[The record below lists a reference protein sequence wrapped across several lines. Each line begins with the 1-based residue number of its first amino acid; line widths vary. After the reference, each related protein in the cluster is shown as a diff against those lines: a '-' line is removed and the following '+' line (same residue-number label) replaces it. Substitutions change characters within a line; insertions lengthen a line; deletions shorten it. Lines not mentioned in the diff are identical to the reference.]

1 MSGGTSAGRCESYA
15 EKLELLMRLN
25 AAERVT
31 WQGRFRPPLNNAP
44 IPPRL
49 AQNHLP
55 IWVGTGGRVPR
66 CGEAQRP
73 CVCCNRYFLIA
84 FTWLA

>member
-1 MSGGTSAGRCESYA
+1 MGFNKAQNGGPAI
-15 EKLELLMRLN
+15 ELLMRLN

-31 WQGRFRPPLNNAP
+31 WQGRFRPPLNDAP

-55 IWVGTGGRVPR
+55 IWAGTGGRAPR

-73 CVCCNRYFLIA
+73 CVCCNRYFFNCFHMACLN
-84 FTWLA
+84 